1 MGFSSVGHIVSKGRL
16 TFLGGLDRVTKGM
29 EFRRQWTRARRNAS
43 RARGRIRRLARTQH
57 FRLLLLA
64 AVVGVVAG
72 LGATAVQELISLIQW
87 VFWGSRGDILRSAQG
102 APFWRILLMPAAGGL
117 LVGPLVW
124 FLARDASG
132 HGVPEVVQALLMRG
146 GRIRGRVALVK
157 GVASSLTLGS
167 GGSAGREGPMIQ
179 IGASLGSVI
188 GQWIRLGEEGI
199 RTLVAAGA
207 AGGLAAAF
215 NAPIAGSLFALEVVL
230 GDFAIASFSPVVMA
244 GVAATVVSR
253 AAYGPAQVFEI
264 PQYALESAAEFLPY
278 AVLGLLAGF
287 AAVAF
292 TVFLYG
298 QERTWER
305 LSLPP
310 WFKPAVGGLV
320 VGAIGLF
327 FPEILGTGHL
337 AMDRM
342 LEGDVAMGLLLA
354 LIVLKLVTTSLT
366 LGSGGSGGVFVPSLF
381 VGAAL
386 GGAVGTAVELWAP
399 FAHGGPGAYALVGMG
414 AVVAAT
420 SHAPLTGIVIMFE
433 LTGDYEIILPVM
445 ATCILSTV
453 VASSLKEESIY
464 TQKLKWKGISLKQG
478 REESILRQMQVEAVL
493 RRDYRFFP
501 EESPLPAILAEALGS
516 PQVTFPIVGAEGE
529 LIGVIRVQD
538 LHRALDDRGPLEAVV
553 VAADLA
559 TPVRSVHRDTNLEE
573 VLEILTETGA
583 DLLPVVEDG
592 GNVVGVVLAADV
604 MERYS
609 HELRKLR
616 LAATIASRRTFSVET
631 EGMELGH
638 GMRLAE
644 LEVPPSLQGLTLRE
658 AELRARFGIEV
669 LYLLKGS
676 YRVRK
681 LASPDLRLEDGD
693 RMIIVTEVP
702 SLRAFQESTAAK
714 VTPSAIRL

>member
-1 MGFSSVGHIVSKGRL
+1 
-16 TFLGGLDRVTKGM
+16 VTR
-29 EFRRQWTRARRNAS
+29 ENQVQRQLTRARRNVG
-43 RARGRIRRLARTQH
+43 RVRGRLRRLGRTQH
-57 FRLLLLA
+57 LRLLLLA

-72 LGATAVQELISLIQW
+72 LGAIAVQEMISLIQW
-87 VFWGSRGDILRSAQG
+87 VFWGSRGDILQSAAG
-102 APFWRILLMPAAGGL
+102 TAGWRIVLVPALGGL

-146 GRIRGRVALVK
+146 GRIRGRVAVVK
-157 GVASSLTLGS
+157 GVAASLTLGS

-188 GQWIRLGEEGI
+188 GQWTGLGEEGI

-253 AAYGPAQVFEI
+253 AAYGPAQVFDI
-264 PQYALESAAEFLPY
+264 PRYAVESAAEFLPY
-278 AVLGLLAGF
+278 ALLGLLAGF
-287 AAVAF
+287 VAVAF
-292 TVFLYG
+292 TLFLYG
-298 QERTWER
+298 QERAWER

-320 VGAIGLF
+320 VGVVALA
-327 FPEILGTGHL
+327 FPEILGIGHL

-342 LEGDVAMGLLLA
+342 LEGELGLGLLLA
-354 LIVLKLVTTSLT
+354 LVVMKLVTTSLT

-386 GGAVGTAVELWAP
+386 GGALGTAVGQWAP
-399 FAHGGPGAYALVGMG
+399 FPHGGPGAYALVGMG

-445 ATCILSTV
+445 MTCILSTV

-464 TQKLKWKGISLKQG
+464 TQKLKWKGISLRQG
-478 REESILRQMQVEAVL
+478 REESILRHLRVESVL
-493 RRDYRFFP
+493 RRDFDSFP
-501 EESPLPAILAEALGS
+501 ESSTLPAILADALKS
-516 PQVTFPIVGAEGE
+516 THTTFPVLGPEGE
-529 LIGVIRVQD
+529 LSGVIRVQD
-538 LHRALDDRGPLEAVV
+538 LHQALDDRGALESVV
-553 VAADLA
+553 LAADLA
-559 TPVRSVHRDTNLEE
+559 TPSRGVRPDATLEE
-573 VLEILTETGA
+573 ALESLTETGA
-583 DLLPVVEDG
+583 DLLPVVEDSG
-592 GNVVGVVLAADV
+592 RVVGVVLAADV

-616 LAATIASRRTFSVET
+616 LASTIASRRTFSVET
-631 EGMELGH
+631 DGMELGH

-644 LEVPPSLQGLTLRE
+644 VEVPPSLENRTLRE

-669 LYLLKGS
+669 LYLLKGPYS
-676 YRVRK
+676 IRK
-681 LASPDLRLEDGD
+681 LAAPGLVLEAGD
-693 RMIIVTEVP
+693 RMVILTEAS
-702 SLRAFQESTAAK
+702 SLQTFRERTAAR
-714 VTPSAIRL
+714 VTPSSLRP

>member
-1 MGFSSVGHIVSKGRL
+1 
-16 TFLGGLDRVTKGM
+16 VTR
-29 EFRRQWTRARRNAS
+29 ENQVQRQLTRARRNVG
-43 RARGRIRRLARTQH
+43 RVRGRLRRLGRTQH
-57 FRLLLLA
+57 LRLLLLA

-72 LGATAVQELISLIQW
+72 LGAIAVQEMISLIQW
-87 VFWGSRGDILRSAQG
+87 VFWGSRGDILQSAAG
-102 APFWRILLMPAAGGL
+102 TAGWRIVLVPALGGL

-146 GRIRGRVALVK
+146 GRIRGRVAVVK
-157 GVASSLTLGS
+157 GVAASLTLGS

-188 GQWIRLGEEGI
+188 GQWTGLGEEGI

-253 AAYGPAQVFEI
+253 AAYGPAQVFDI
-264 PQYALESAAEFLPY
+264 PRYAVESAAEFLPY
-278 AVLGLLAGF
+278 ALLGLLAGF
-287 AAVAF
+287 VAVAF
-292 TVFLYG
+292 TLFLYG
-298 QERTWER
+298 QERAWER

-320 VGAIGLF
+320 VGVVALA
-327 FPEILGTGHL
+327 FPEILGIGHL

-342 LEGDVAMGLLLA
+342 LEGELGLGLLLA
-354 LIVLKLVTTSLT
+354 LVVMKLVTTSLT

-386 GGAVGTAVELWAP
+386 GGALGTAVGQWAP
-399 FAHGGPGAYALVGMG
+399 FPHGGPGAYALVGMG

-433 LTGDYEIILPVM
+433 LTADYEIILPVM
-445 ATCILSTV
+445 MTCILSTV

-464 TQKLKWKGISLKQG
+464 TQKLKWKGISLRQG
-478 REESILRQMQVEAVL
+478 REESILRHLRVESVL
-493 RRDYRFFP
+493 RRDFESFP
-501 EESPLPAILAEALGS
+501 ESSTLPAILAEALKS
-516 PQVTFPIVGAEGE
+516 THTTFPILGPEGE
-529 LIGVIRVQD
+529 LTGVIRVQD
-538 LHRALDDRGPLEAVV
+538 LHQALDDRGALESVV

-559 TPVRSVHRDTNLEE
+559 TPSRGVPPEATLE
-573 VLEILTETGA
+573 VALETLTETGA
-583 DLLPVVEDG
+583 DLLPVVEDSG
-592 GNVVGVVLAADV
+592 RVVGVVLAADV

-616 LAATIASRRTFSVET
+616 LASTIASRRTFSVET
-631 EGMELGH
+631 DGMELGH

-644 LEVPPSLQGLTLRE
+644 VEVPPSLENQTLRE

-669 LYLLKGS
+669 LYLLKGPYS
-676 YRVRK
+676 IRK
-681 LASPDLRLEDGD
+681 LAAPELVLEAGD
-693 RMIIVTEVP
+693 RMVILTEAS
-702 SLRAFQESTAAK
+702 SLQGFRERTAAR
-714 VTPSAIRL
+714 VTPSSLRP

>member
-1 MGFSSVGHIVSKGRL
+1 VVTNGAGEGVKKNKRFQMGWV
-16 TFLGGLDRVTKGM
+16 
-29 EFRRQWTRARRNAS
+29 RARRNVG
-43 RARGRIRRLARTQH
+43 RARGRVLRLAGDQQ
-57 FRLLLLA
+57 LKILLLA

-72 LGATAVQELISLIQW
+72 LGAVAVRELISLAQW
-87 VFWGSRGDILRSAQG
+87 VFWGFRGDILEAATH
-102 APFWRILLMPAAGGL
+102 APSWRILLIPGAGGL

-124 FLARDASG
+124 FMARDASG

-157 GVASSLTLGS
+157 GLASSLTLGS

-188 GQWIRLGEEGI
+188 AQWARLSENGM

-253 AAYGPAQVFEI
+253 GVYGDAQVFDI
-264 PQYALESAAEFLPY
+264 PQYALVSPVEFVPY
-278 AVLGLLAGF
+278 VFLGLFAGIV
-287 AAVAF
+287 AVGF
-292 TVFLYG
+292 TLFLYG

-310 WFKPAVGGLV
+310 WLKPAVGGLM
-320 VGAIGLF
+320 VGGVALA
-327 FPEILGTGHL
+327 FPEILGIGHL

-342 LEGDVAMGLLLA
+342 LEGQVGLGLLLA
-354 LIVLKLVTTSLT
+354 LVVMKIVATSLT

-386 GGAVGTAVELWAP
+386 GGAVGIAVSQWAP
-399 FAHGGPGAYALVGMG
+399 FPHGGPGAYALVGMG
-414 AVVAAT
+414 ALVAAT

-433 LTGDYEIILPVM
+433 LTGDYQIILPVM
-445 ATCILSTV
+445 VACILSTV
-453 VASSLKEESIY
+453 AASSLKEESIY
-464 TQKLKWKGISLKQG
+464 TQKLKWKGISLRQG
-478 REESILRQMQVEAVL
+478 REENVLRHLGVGDVLRGEFRSFPEDATLPEILSEAV
-493 RRDYRFFP
+493 
-501 EESPLPAILAEALGS
+501 GS
-516 PQVTFPIVGAEGE
+516 SQTTFPLVAPDRR
-529 LIGVIRVQD
+529 LAGVIRIQD
-538 LHRALDDRGPLEAVV
+538 LHRALEDRGALESVL

-559 TPVRSVHRDTNLEE
+559 SPVPAVNENDNLEHVLE
-573 VLEILTETGA
+573 VLNRSGT
-583 DLLPVVEDG
+583 DLLPVVDEEELL
-592 GNVVGVVLAADV
+592 VGVVFAGDV

-609 HELRKLR
+609 HELQKLR
-616 LAATIASRRTFSVET
+616 LASTLAQRRSFSIRS
-631 EGMELGH
+631 EGIELGH

-644 LEVPPSLQGLTLRE
+644 VGVPETCRNKTLRE
-658 AELRARFGIEV
+658 AELRLRFGLEV
-669 LYLLKGS
+669 LYVLKGP

-681 LASPDLRLEDGD
+681 LASPDLKLEEGD
-693 RMIIVTEVP
+693 RMVVMAEAE
-702 SLRAFQESTAAK
+702 SLRGFHGDNDSRVE
-714 VTPSAIRL
+714 PSSS

>member
-1 MGFSSVGHIVSKGRL
+1 MTRENQVQ
-16 TFLGGLDRVTKGM
+16 
-29 EFRRQWTRARRNAS
+29 RQLTRARRNVG
-43 RARGRIRRLARTQH
+43 RVRGRLRRLGRTQH
-57 FRLLLLA
+57 LRLLLLA

-72 LGATAVQELISLIQW
+72 LGAIAVQEMISLIQW
-87 VFWGSRGDILRSAQG
+87 VFWGSRGDILQSAAG
-102 APFWRILLMPAAGGL
+102 TAGWRIVLVPALGGL

-146 GRIRGRVALVK
+146 GRIRGRVAVVK
-157 GVASSLTLGS
+157 GVAASLTLGS

-188 GQWIRLGEEGI
+188 GQWTGLGEEGI

-253 AAYGPAQVFEI
+253 AAYGPAQVFDI
-264 PQYALESAAEFLPY
+264 PRYAVESAAEFLPY
-278 AVLGLLAGF
+278 ALLGLLAGF
-287 AAVAF
+287 VAVAF
-292 TVFLYG
+292 TLFLYG
-298 QERTWER
+298 QERAWER

-320 VGAIGLF
+320 VGVVALA
-327 FPEILGTGHL
+327 FPEILGIGHL

-342 LEGDVAMGLLLA
+342 LEGELGLGLLLA
-354 LIVLKLVTTSLT
+354 LVVMKLVTTSLT

-386 GGAVGTAVELWAP
+386 GGALGTAVGQWAP
-399 FAHGGPGAYALVGMG
+399 FPHGGPGAYALVGMG

-445 ATCILSTV
+445 MTCILSTV

-464 TQKLKWKGISLKQG
+464 TQKLKWKGISLRQG
-478 REESILRQMQVEAVL
+478 REESILRHLRVESVL
-493 RRDYRFFP
+493 RRDFDSFP
-501 EESPLPAILAEALGS
+501 ESSTLPAILADALKS
-516 PQVTFPIVGAEGE
+516 THTTFPVLGPEGE
-529 LIGVIRVQD
+529 LSGVIRVQD
-538 LHRALDDRGPLEAVV
+538 LHQALDDRGALESVV
-553 VAADLA
+553 LAADLA
-559 TPVRSVHRDTNLEE
+559 TPSRGVRPDATLEE
-573 VLEILTETGA
+573 ALESLTETGA
-583 DLLPVVEDG
+583 DLLPVVEDSG
-592 GNVVGVVLAADV
+592 RVVGVVLAADV

-616 LAATIASRRTFSVET
+616 LASTIASRRTFSVET
-631 EGMELGH
+631 DGMELGH

-644 LEVPPSLQGLTLRE
+644 VEVPPSLENRTLRE

-669 LYLLKGS
+669 LYLLKGPYS
-676 YRVRK
+676 IRK
-681 LASPDLRLEDGD
+681 LAAPGLVLEAGD
-693 RMIIVTEVP
+693 RMVILTEAS
-702 SLRAFQESTAAK
+702 SLQTFRERTAAR
-714 VTPSAIRL
+714 VTPSSLRP